1 MMANGDFDLTHKKI
15 LECGKKIFKEKGFEK
30 ANLREICAQ
39 AGVTTGA
46 FYGHFEDK
54 EALFSE
60 LVQPVITDIEYHYR
74 LLKQQSFTMYKK
86 ETVITKQTIESIL
99 DLKLKGAVGMVSYFF
114 DNKDIFELLAFCSYG
129 TKHEHFLDEII
140 EKEDENHLKIL
151 EMIHGKKKAAQVIT
165 KKGIHLLNHAYL
177 YALSEVAVH
186 CETKE
191 EAERNAYL
199 IADFFNEGWKK
210 MRTG

>member
-15 LECGKKIFKEKGFEK
+15 LECGKTIFKEKGFEK
-30 ANLREICAQ
+30 ANLREICTQ

-60 LVQPVITDIEYHYR
+60 LVQPVITDIEYHYS

-140 EKEDENHLKIL
+140 EKLTLK
-151 EMIHGKKKAAQVIT
+151 GFK
-165 KKGIHLLNHAYL
+165 Y
-177 YALSEVAVH
+177 
-186 CETKE
+186 ETFNFD
-191 EAERNAYL
+191 AERKISRLVSN
-199 IADFFNEGWKK
+199 IITSDECKVIFEKGK
-210 MRTG
+210 MLVILRKH

>member
-1 MMANGDFDLTHKKI
+1 
-15 LECGKKIFKEKGFEK
+15 
-30 ANLREICAQ
+30 
-39 AGVTTGA
+39 
-46 FYGHFEDK
+46 
-54 EALFSE
+54 
-60 LVQPVITDIEYHYR
+60 
-74 LLKQQSFTMYKK
+74 
-86 ETVITKQTIESIL
+86 
-99 DLKLKGAVGMVSYFF
+99 
-114 DNKDIFELLAFCSYG
+114 
-129 TKHEHFLDEII
+129 
-140 EKEDENHLKIL
+140 
-151 EMIHGKKKAAQVIT
+151 MIHGEKKAAQVIT

>member
-1 MMANGDFDLTHKKI
+1 MNKKRICLFNERKINLARDKVLSRSLI
-15 LECGKKIFKEKGFEK
+15 LKNAKKEFLEKGFEK

-60 LVQPVITDIEYHYR
+60 LVQPVITDIEYHYS

-99 DLKLKGAVGMVSYFF
+99 DLKLKGAIGMVSYFF
-114 DNKDIFELLAFCSYG
+114 DNKDIFELLAFCAYG

-140 EKEDENHLKIL
+140 EKYKGKDILITTHNGVTVVMGYYFRKIPL
-151 EMIHGKKKAAQVIT
+151 TELVDT
-165 KKGIHLLNHAYL
+165 KKVPGLKNCEIAEY
-177 YALSEVAVH
+177 EV
-186 CETKE
+186 
-191 EAERNAYL
+191 
-199 IADFFNEGWKK
+199 I
-210 MRTG
+210 

>member
-1 MMANGDFDLTHKKI
+1 MGNGDFDLTHKKI

-60 LVQPVITDIEYHYR
+60 LVQPVITDVEYHYG
-74 LLKQQSFTMYKK
+74 LLQQQSFTMYKK
-86 ETVITKQTIESIL
+86 ETAITKQTIESIL

-114 DNKDIFELLAFCSYG
+114 DNKDIFELLAFCAYG
-129 TKHEHFLDEII
+129 TKYEHFLDEII

>member
-1 MMANGDFDLTHKKI
+1 MANGDFDLTHKKI

-60 LVQPVITDIEYHYR
+60 LVQPVITDTEYHYS

-86 ETVITKQTIESIL
+86 ETVITKET
-99 DLKLKGAVGMVSYFF
+99 
-114 DNKDIFELLAFCSYG
+114 C
-129 TKHEHFLDEII
+129 
-140 EKEDENHLKIL
+140 
-151 EMIHGKKKAAQVIT
+151 QVLVDT
-165 KKGIHLLNHAYL
+165 LN
-177 YALSEVAVH
+177 
-186 CETKE
+186 
-191 EAERNAYL
+191 
-199 IADFFNEGWKK
+199 
-210 MRTG
+210 